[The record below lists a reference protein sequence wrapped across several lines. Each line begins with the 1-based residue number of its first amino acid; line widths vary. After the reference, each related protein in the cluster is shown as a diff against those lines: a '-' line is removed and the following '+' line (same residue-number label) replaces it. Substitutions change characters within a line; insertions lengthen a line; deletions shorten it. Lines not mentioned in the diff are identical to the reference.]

1 MAELDYVQWVEPT
14 SLAGGSPSTPDLTP
28 VGIKLVMLHH
38 MEVRIPPGH
47 QGVTGLALVDSGSFV
62 IPYSPHSPAWIIGD
76 DDLLEYD
83 YENELGSNVYLATYN
98 TGTYDHSWQVRL
110 IYTPMSAVDAGDVT
124 VTVPGG

>member
-1 MAELDYVQWVEPT
+1 MADIDYVQWVEPT
-14 SLAGGSPSTPDLTP
+14 SLAGGSPSAYDLTA
-28 VGIKLVMLHH
+28 VGIELVMLHH

-47 QGVTGLALVDSGSFV
+47 QGVTGLALVDSGTFV
-62 IPYSPHSPAWIIGD
+62 IPYSAATPSWLIGD

-83 YENELGSNVYLATYN
+83 YEKELGSNVALATYN

-110 IYTPMSAVDAGDVT
+110 VYTPLSAVDPGDVT